1 MTDEKPKLR
10 LASKT
15 TSSKKIPSRHSHPVH
30 PAIHELAKILAHQAV
45 REYLEE
51 EEKLAEKALNK
62 ETKP

>member
-15 TSSKKIPSRHSHPVH
+15 KSSKKTPLRQTHPVH

-45 REYLEE
+45 CEYLGGE
-51 EEKLAEKALNK
+51 LAEKALKK

>member
-15 TSSKKIPSRHSHPVH
+15 KTPETPPLRQTHPVH
-30 PAIHELAKILAHQAV
+30 PAIHELAKLLAKQAV

-51 EEKLAEKALNK
+51 EERQVAKVQEK
-62 ETKP
+62 EE